1 MHTKIPPPL
10 VTLLFGLM
18 IYFSRPAF
26 PIIEFEHSSILS
38 FTFLII
44 GLFVLISAARVFRAS
59 KTTINPLKPE
69 QATSLVTG
77 DIFRFSRNPMY
88 LGMAFILSSLA
99 ISFNLIGGVI
109 FVALFCMYITI
120 FQIIP
125 EEVAMKKIFSQEFDT
140 YMQST
145 RRWI

>member
-1 MHTKIPPPL
+1 
-10 VTLLFGLM
+10 
-18 IYFSRPAF
+18 
-26 PIIEFEHSSILS
+26 
-38 FTFLII
+38 
-44 GLFVLISAARVFRAS
+44 
-59 KTTINPLKPE
+59 
-69 QATSLVTG
+69 
-77 DIFRFSRNPMY
+77 
-88 LGMAFILSSLA
+88 MAFILSSLA

>member
-18 IYFSRPAF
+18 IYFSRLAF

-44 GLFVLISAARVFRAS
+44 GLFVLISAARAFRAS

>member
-1 MHTKIPPPL
+1 
-10 VTLLFGLM
+10 M

-44 GLFVLISAARVFRAS
+44 GLFVLISAARAFRAS